1 MSSESKSRAP
11 RLLLKLLPSSLSAR
25 LLLIMF
31 GSILVAQLVSGLV
44 YLQDRREI
52 GSRYYA
58 FSWSERLRDIA
69 TLLEQTDP
77 GQRPQALERLQDEN
91 GVGAVQESSRRRDLH
106 DGDREFMRLLQE
118 RFGALPHRGYQISIA
133 PARMDDRADV
143 ILGSFNNLPA
153 VGLPAYVDATLR
165 FDRGAP
171 VTLRLQLV
179 ERAIGVPNHFYVY
192 PLALVGALFLGS
204 LLLAR
209 GITGPL
215 SRLVTAADA
224 LGRGLPHEPL
234 PESGARELKRAA
246 RAFNSMR
253 DRLRRYLDSRTR
265 VLAAMSHDLRTP
277 ITRLRLRAESLSPP
291 QLRHQFVRDLESMQ
305 MMVQGALD
313 MLRGLESTEPVQP
326 VNLAALLEAL
336 RDDYESLG
344 LPIEIEGRIERPLA
358 CRPQALRRLLTNLL
372 DNARQ
377 YAHQVGVRVEEADN
391 EVVLH
396 IADDGPGIPE
406 AELERVMEPYYRV
419 EASRDRAT
427 GGTGLGLS
435 IARDIAQG
443 HGGQL
448 ALRNRREGGLEA
460 TIHIPRQSLKR

>member
-1 MSSESKSRAP
+1 MSSESKSRASK
-11 RLLLKLLPSSLSAR
+11 LLLKLLPGSLSAR

-31 GSILVAQLVSGLV
+31 GSILLAQLVSGLF
-44 YLQDRREI
+44 YLQDRRENV
-52 GSRYYA
+52 SRYSA
-58 FSWSERLRDIA
+58 FGWSERLGDIA
-69 TLLEQTDP
+69 TLLQDMDP
-77 GQRPQALERLQDEN
+77 SQRAQALERLRDEN
-91 GVGAVQESSRRRDLH
+91 GGGALLESSRRRELH
-106 DGDREFMRLLQE
+106 DDDREFMRLLQE
-118 RFGALPHRGYQISIA
+118 RFSALPHRGYQIGIA
-133 PARMDDRADV
+133 PAHMDRRADV

-153 VGLPAYVDATLR
+153 VGLPAYVDVDLA

-171 VTLRLQLV
+171 ITLRLQLV
-179 ERAIGVPNHFYVY
+179 ERSIGAPSHFYVY
-192 PLALVGALFLGS
+192 PLALIGALFLGT

-234 PESGARELKRAA
+234 PESGSRELKRAA
-246 RAFNSMR
+246 HAFNSMR

-277 ITRLRLRAESLSPP
+277 ITRLRLRAEALSPP

-305 MMVQGALD
+305 MMVRGALD
-313 MLRGLESTEPVQP
+313 MLQGLESTEPVQP

-344 LPIEIEGRIERPLA
+344 LPIQIEGRVERPLA

-377 YAHQVGVRVEEADN
+377 YAHRVAVRVEEADN
-391 EVVLH
+391 EVILR
-396 IADDGPGIPE
+396 ISDDGPGIPE

-419 EASRDRAT
+419 EGSRDRAT

-460 TIHIPRQSLKR
+460 TIHIPRQSL